1 MVSASEMKVILFGIG
16 GVGSWCAETL
26 VRTGVTDLIVV
37 DSDTVEASNLNRQLV
52 ALHSTLGRPKV
63 EVMRQRLLDINPDA
77 HITALQKRYDATT
90 VDEFDFNQYDVV
102 IDAIDSLDDKLLLI
116 QRATESSARFLSSMG
131 AARRR
136 DPGQVAVAEFWQ
148 VKGCPLARALRNRIK
163 KEKLFPKK
171 KFLCVYSAEPA
182 FPGSPVVPDIPGSP
196 DIPRLPSL
204 MTVTA
209 TFGIRLASMAL
220 Q

>member
-1 MVSASEMKVILFGIG
+1 MKVILFGIG

-26 VRTGVTDLIVV
+26 VRTGVTDLTVV

-77 HITALQKRYDATT
+77 HITALQMRYDATT

-196 DIPRLPSL
+196 DIPRLPSF

-209 TFGIRLASMAL
+209 TFGIRLASLAL

>member
-1 MVSASEMKVILFGIG
+1 MKVILFGIG

-77 HITALQKRYDATT
+77 HITALQMRYDATT

-196 DIPRLPSL
+196 DIPRLPSF

-209 TFGIRLASMAL
+209 TFGIRLASLAL

>member
-1 MVSASEMKVILFGIG
+1 MKVILFGIG

-77 HITALQKRYDATT
+77 HITALQMRYDATT

>member
-1 MVSASEMKVILFGIG
+1 MKVILFGIG

-77 HITALQKRYDATT
+77 HITALQMRYDATT

-196 DIPRLPSL
+196 DIPRLPSF